1 VREED
6 IIVDT
11 MGKVSCFAPLIRI
24 AASMNPQQFK
34 LPPELVEPTPFPG
47 KLKPILDKIVQQVN

>member
-1 VREED
+1 
-6 IIVDT
+6 

-24 AASMNPQQFK
+24 AASMNPQQFE